1 MSYATQLLSR
11 YDDLQRQKRTCNENY
26 RPERYQEVNES
37 CKSYETDEEILRA
50 ERALYGK
57 FRLKDGLRFL

>member
-11 YDDLQRQKRTCNENY
+11 YNDLQRQKRTYNENY
-26 RPERYQEVNES
+26 RPERMQAVNES

>member
-11 YDDLQRQKRTCNENY
+11 YNDLQRQRTYNENY

-37 CKSYETDEEILRA
+37 YKSYETDEEILRA